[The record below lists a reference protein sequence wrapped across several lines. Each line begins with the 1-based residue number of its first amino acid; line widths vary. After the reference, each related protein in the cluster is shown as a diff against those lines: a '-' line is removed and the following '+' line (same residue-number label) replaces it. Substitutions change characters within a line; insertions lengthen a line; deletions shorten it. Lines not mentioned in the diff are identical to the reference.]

1 MCIIWLSPAGA
12 HGAHTKI
19 GASGRGQCGTLEYFS
34 ENMRPKSVHPWVG
47 VEHTGSMARQ
57 RKCKTVRY
65 TLGKTLASDVQL
77 LWKCGPIPHKLFCCN
92 DLFFSFKAVH
102 FIILFCAHI
111 FNMLKQWANILRTTY
126 SHYQRTPD
134 LTPLRIPLVS

>member
-1 MCIIWLSPAGA
+1 
-12 HGAHTKI
+12 
-19 GASGRGQCGTLEYFS
+19 
-34 ENMRPKSVHPWVG
+34 MRPKTVHPWVG

-65 TLGKTLASDVQL
+65 TLGKTLASDVQF

-92 DLFFSFKAVH
+92 DLCFSFKAVH

-126 SHYQRTPD
+126 SHYQRTPATQTVTN
-134 LTPLRIPLVS
+134 LLFQPTFLPLSAHHGDVLLLSALPTLQPCH